1 LWSDLVESFAEEGV
15 MFEDVCE
22 DRPASFALLMYGSK
36 LKEEYTKKL
45 KDLKEPCPIQHTTW
59 RTWQTHA
66 DILSTNEQED
76 SSEFLTILFDA
87 LYIECQDHEKMHL
100 SLRSHFFFQC
110 TPQYQCQICKKYSET
125 ETQPSNMIQLS
136 LSNTE
141 KGTSIQSLL
150 NRTLN
155 KPNVSFDNQNQP
167 SCSHDNVSHLPCT
180 TCKEAETNHS
190 SWEEL
195 SDLPNYLFLCLK
207 RYNENGGKVARN
219 ISCDSSLMIP
229 EVVTKGEFLFKK
241 VIIVD
246 IYLFTH

>member
-66 DILSTNEQED
+66 DILSTNKQED

-100 SLRSHFFFQC
+100 SLRSHLFFQS
-110 TPQYQCQICKKYSET
+110 TPQYQCQICQKYRET

-136 LSNTE
+136 LSTTE

-155 KPNVSFDNQNQP
+155 KPNVANDNQNKT
-167 SCSHDNVSHLPCT
+167 SCSHDIMSKLPCT
-180 TCKEAETNHS
+180 ICKESETNHS

-207 RYNENGGKVARN
+207 RYNEKGEKVARN

-229 EVVTKGEFLFKK
+229 EVATKGEFLFKK
-241 VIIVD
+241 
-246 IYLFTH
+246 